1 MNLSLITEQSF
12 LNRYETAPDEIRD
25 ALDSEEARSSLI
37 QLSQSHYLTSEK
49 AEMLER
55 LTGLV
60 LLGYVAPRDLTR
72 EIAEHLFL
80 NHEHARVLANEV
92 HNRVLEPIIGEI
104 EEFYH
109 PLEEAEE
116 GGEIKIE
123 AREEEG
129 GEPPVTISMKEG
141 APLVLHEEPSFFAE
155 RSEKP
160 KKPFLPFFATSPE
173 SEMKPQVRAKIET
186 PFASFFS
193 GKQKE
198 DEKKV
203 IHYSELR
210 SSIAPAAP
218 LTESF
223 INLEALDKAR
233 AAENI
238 PQPPAM
244 EEKPSVLPVESVP
257 EKQETGNSEMLSIDI
272 GAALDPQR
280 KDPEIDGNTI
290 RLR

>member
-25 ALDSEEARSSLI
+25 ALDSEEARNSLV
-37 QLSQSHYLTSEK
+37 QLSQSHYLTPEK

-55 LTGLV
+55 LTGFV
-60 LLGYVAPRDLTR
+60 LLGYVSPRDLTR

-92 HNRVLEPIIGEI
+92 HNRVLEPIAGEI

-109 PLEEAEE
+109 PLEETEE
-116 GGEIKIE
+116 DGEIKIE
-123 AREEEG
+123 AREEG
-129 GEPPVTISMKEG
+129 GESPVTISMKEG

-186 PFASFFS
+186 PLASFFA
-193 GKQKE
+193 GKPKE

-203 IHYSELR
+203 VHYSELR

-218 LTESF
+218 LSESF
-223 INLEALDKAR
+223 INLEALEKAR
-233 AAENI
+233 AAENV
-238 PQPPAM
+238 PQPSVT
-244 EEKPSVLPVESVP
+244 EEKPSVLPVEPVP
-257 EKQETGNSEMLSIDI
+257 EKQGTGNGEMLSIDI

-290 RLR
+290 RLK